1 MRRLA
6 EDLELLDGFPP
17 FGINIYVMG
26 GVLVDSGTRFAL
38 RRIVRQ
44 LRGRSLTAHAL
55 THAHPDHQGASHAIC
70 ELLGLPLWCG
80 TADALAME
88 VEGEIMARMPR
99 HWLTAT
105 VGPHWVGPP
114 HPVVRQLREGDEVG
128 GFRVLETPGHT
139 AGHLSFWREHDRVL
153 VMGDVL
159 ANMHIWTGLPRLREP
174 QSFFSLDPAM
184 NRRSAARLAEL
195 QPRLTCFGH
204 GPPLRDPRR
213 LLKFVSRFERSGEP
227 SS

>member
-1 MRRLA
+1 MQRLA

-17 FGINIYVMG
+17 FSINVYVMG

-55 THAHPDHQGASHAIC
+55 THAHPDHQGASHGIC

-80 TADALAME
+80 AADALAME
-88 VEGEIMARMPR
+88 TAGEIMARMPP
-99 HWLTAT
+99 HWLSAT

-114 HPVVRQLREGDEVG
+114 HPVSRQLREGDDVG

-139 AGHLSFWREHDRVL
+139 AGHLSFCASKTGCSSWATSWPTCIS
-153 VMGDVL
+153 GL
-159 ANMHIWTGLPRLREP
+159 ACQHC
-174 QSFFSLDPAM
+174 A
-184 NRRSAARLAEL
+184 NRRESSRST
-195 QPRLTCFGH
+195 PR
-204 GPPLRDPRR
+204 
-213 LLKFVSRFERSGEP
+213 
-227 SS
+227 